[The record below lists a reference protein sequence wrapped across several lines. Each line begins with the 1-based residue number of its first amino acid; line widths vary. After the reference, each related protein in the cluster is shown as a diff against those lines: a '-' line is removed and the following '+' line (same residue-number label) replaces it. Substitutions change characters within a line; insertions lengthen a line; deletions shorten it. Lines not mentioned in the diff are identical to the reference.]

1 MTKNYISPKLIIL
14 CMVFCL
20 SSVYLILTNGLLPLN
35 GKIDAQDLI
44 SCIIVPIIQ
53 VVSFRLLITRHDKI
67 TEKFGAV
74 LTSCFVHYGRVE
86 VCLYVVS
93 LFLLKLVWNYRRSL
107 RHFNLC
113 SCTFGVCCGVICCF
127 HSVLSFISKV
137 NFKKI
142 SGTYRLKSV
151 FTLTNSSGKSE
162 TITVYS
168 DEEMVG

>member
-74 LTSCFVHYGRVE
+74 LTAA
-86 VCLYVVS
+86 
-93 LFLLKLVWNYRRSL
+93 
-107 RHFNLC
+107 LC
-113 SCTFGVCCGVICCF
+113 I
-127 HSVLSFISKV
+127 
-137 NFKKI
+137 
-142 SGTYRLKSV
+142 
-151 FTLTNSSGKSE
+151 
-162 TITVYS
+162 
-168 DEEMVG
+168 MVGLKFAYMSLASAILICAAVHLAYAAVLFAVSIPFYHLFQRLTSKK

>member
-74 LTSCFVHYGRVE
+74 LTAALCIMVGLKFAYM
-86 VCLYVVS
+86 S
-93 LFLLKLVWNYRRSL
+93 LAFSSSRDRKS
-107 RHFNLC
+107 
-113 SCTFGVCCGVICCF
+113 T
-127 HSVLSFISKV
+127 
-137 NFKKI
+137 
-142 SGTYRLKSV
+142 RL
-151 FTLTNSSGKSE
+151 NSSHTLASRMP
-162 TITVYS
+162 S
-168 DEEMVG
+168 SA

>member
-1 MTKNYISPKLIIL
+1 MLPVFACIKVTLKSTILIPKGAFSMTKNYISPKLIIL

-74 LTSCFVHYGRVE
+74 LTAA
-86 VCLYVVS
+86 
-93 LFLLKLVWNYRRSL
+93 
-107 RHFNLC
+107 LC
-113 SCTFGVCCGVICCF
+113 IIDRKST
-127 HSVLSFISKV
+127 
-137 NFKKI
+137 
-142 SGTYRLKSV
+142 RL
-151 FTLTNSSGKSE
+151 NSSHSH
-162 TITVYS
+162 
-168 DEEMVG
+168 

>member
-35 GKIDAQDLI
+35 GKIDVQDLI

-74 LTSCFVHYGRVE
+74 LTAA
-86 VCLYVVS
+86 
-93 LFLLKLVWNYRRSL
+93 
-107 RHFNLC
+107 LC
-113 SCTFGVCCGVICCF
+113 I
-127 HSVLSFISKV
+127 
-137 NFKKI
+137 
-142 SGTYRLKSV
+142 
-151 FTLTNSSGKSE
+151 
-162 TITVYS
+162 
-168 DEEMVG
+168 MVGLKFAYMSLAFSSSSWFGITDVASAILICAAVHLAYAAVLFAVSIPFYHLFQRLTSKK

>member
-74 LTSCFVHYGRVE
+74 LTAAFVHYGRVE

>member
-20 SSVYLILTNGLLPLN
+20 SSVYLILTNGRLPLN

-74 LTSCFVHYGRVE
+74 LTAA
-86 VCLYVVS
+86 
-93 LFLLKLVWNYRRSL
+93 
-107 RHFNLC
+107 LC
-113 SCTFGVCCGVICCF
+113 I
-127 HSVLSFISKV
+127 
-137 NFKKI
+137 
-142 SGTYRLKSV
+142 
-151 FTLTNSSGKSE
+151 
-162 TITVYS
+162 
-168 DEEMVG
+168 MVGLKFAYMSLAFSSSSWFGITDVASAILICAAVHLAYAAVLFAVSIPFYNLFQRLTSKK